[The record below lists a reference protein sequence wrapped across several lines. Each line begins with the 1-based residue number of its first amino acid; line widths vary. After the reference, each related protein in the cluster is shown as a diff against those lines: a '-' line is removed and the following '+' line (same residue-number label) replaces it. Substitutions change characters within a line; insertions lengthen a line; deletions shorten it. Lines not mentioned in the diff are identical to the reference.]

1 MKKSVLVVEDD
12 ARISDLIRDY
22 FTRDF
27 DVVLAFNGAQAL
39 IEFEARKFD
48 LIILDIMLPV
58 IDGWEVCRRV
68 RGKSDVPIIMLTAK
82 SDELSNLKGYELGVD
97 DYVTKPFSPRVLLA
111 RVKAI
116 FKRLENAQD
125 RLCVEI
131 LLDNGLKISEASHR
145 VSMEGEPVNLSAT
158 EFSLL
163 LFLVKNRGTVFS
175 RDAILDHVWGEN
187 YFGDYRIVDTNI
199 KRLREKLGQAANCL
213 QTVRGVGYCL
223 VEE

>member
-1 MKKSVLVVEDD
+1 MKKAVLVVEDD
-12 ARISDLIRDY
+12 ARISELVRDY

-27 DVVLAFNGAQAL
+27 DVVLALNGAQAL

-48 LIILDIMLPV
+48 LIILDIMLP
-58 IDGWEVCRRV
+58 ILDGWEVCRQV
-68 RGKSDVPIIMLTAK
+68 RGKSNIPIIMLTAK

-111 RVKAI
+111 RVNAI

-125 RLCVEI
+125 RSCVEI

-145 VSMEGEPVNLSAT
+145 VSMKGDPVNLSAT

-163 LFLVKNRGTVFS
+163 LFLVKNRGTVFT

-199 KRLREKLGQAANCL
+199 KRLREKLGQSANCL